1 MWKKDS
7 KINFIVER
15 LIEFTWKKVYWI
27 YVTSEPVIKLVTE
40 LSSKFL
46 KALSQIILKKETPSF
61 DTLES
66 DLNTVLS
73 WFGLAPL
80 KSWLPLHC
88 SITSPPSLKQF

>member
-46 KALSQIILKKETPSF
+46 KALSQIILKK
-61 DTLES
+61 
-66 DLNTVLS
+66 
-73 WFGLAPL
+73 
-80 KSWLPLHC
+80 
-88 SITSPPSLKQF
+88 